1 MRTTRSPTLVS
12 AGRAAQQVAR
22 SSSSL
27 VACGNDDCWMRK
39 TSPSLVFDA
48 KRFDQIDRI
57 PQKFSGILA
66 KRLFGPR

>member
-1 MRTTRSPTLVS
+1 
-12 AGRAAQQVAR
+12 
-22 SSSSL
+22 
-27 VACGNDDCWMRK
+27 MRK
-39 TSPSLVFDA
+39 TSPNLVFDA